1 MQQRAKRQRAAATSS
16 LADLHTKELAMTM
29 GDELGPKKGPRK
41 GAHEG
46 LQSAVFR
53 DSEEKRRV
61 GPCINLRPPGLIIT
75 SKNCSNSW

>member
-41 GAHEG
+41 GPMKDFSPPSFATRKKNG
-46 LQSAVFR
+46 GWV
-53 DSEEKRRV
+53 RV
-61 GPCINLRPPGLIIT
+61 LT
-75 SKNCSNSW
+75 